1 MKSAEEW
8 TNLMAVCAVK
18 GARYSLTHSQIK
30 QIQLDA
36 MKEGARRAAA
46 SLDVMVG
53 EPVTTS
59 ERARKLCYNA
69 ILSTAEQW
77 TLNDL

>member
-1 MKSAEEW
+1 MKNFHEHFKYRIDVSDGTVVLRKDEYE
-8 TNLMAVCAVK
+8 
-18 GARYSLTHSQIK
+18 

-36 MKEGARRAAA
+36 MKEGARRAAE